1 MSVWNIRV
9 TKEMRRVLAQYRIA
23 VEELKK
29 APTEAHVRFW
39 EKEIERLRANL
50 MSIMDWSVGD
60 IVISN
65 PGRGV
70 FFIEP
75 EEDRETDA
83 PTAKG
88 AK

>member
-65 PGRGV
+65 PGREV
-70 FFIEP
+70 YFIEP
-75 EEDRETDA
+75 DADREADA

-88 AK
+88 VK